1 MPMASE
7 TPRPVS
13 ILIAALGG
21 QGGGVLTDWIV
32 AAAEHAGLPAQ
43 ATSIPGVAQ
52 RTGATTYYVEVYPVA
67 MSPGAPRPV
76 FSLYPTPGD
85 VDVIIASE
93 FLEAGRTLELDYA
106 SPMRTTLVASTHRL
120 FAIGERSALGD
131 GVFPAERLKEAAA
144 ALTRRTIAFDAL
156 EAARGAGSEVNAVL
170 LGAFAASGALPI
182 PDSAFQAAI
191 REGVAAEKNLAG
203 FKAGREIAALGTGLD
218 APHAAARPW
227 GETRA
232 ARAAALGRRGPA
244 FLALCASAE
253 ATFDAAV
260 QATVGESLARL
271 IDYQDVRYAEKW
283 LRFVQ
288 ELRAV
293 NADARLTERFARRL
307 AVWATYED
315 AIRVAD
321 LKTRRSRFARI
332 RAEQGAPAD
341 AVLVVTDYLK
351 PDLDEIYGILPA
363 GLARPI
369 ARWAE
374 ARWPEERPTLAQHV
388 RTTSV
393 LGFLRVWGLG
403 RLRFLRPRSLRAERE
418 WALIDRWR
426 RAVLECA
433 ALDTELAIEVAE
445 TAAVVRGYGG
455 VRRRLAAAFTRVLD
469 EILTPAV
476 ARDRATGQGY
486 ARARRIVAEARQLLL
501 ADEQGIGAAV
511 NLVVGAA

>member
-1 MPMASE
+1 MAPE
-7 TPRPVS
+7 IPRPVC

-32 AAAEHAGLPAQ
+32 GAAEHAGLPAQ

-52 RTGATTYYVEVYPVA
+52 RTGATTYYVEVYPVVTP
-67 MSPGAPRPV
+67 PGAARPV

-106 SPMRTTLVASTHRL
+106 SPGRTTLVASTHRL

-131 GVFPAERLKEAAA
+131 GIFPAERLREAAR

-156 EAARGAGSEVNAVL
+156 DAARSAGSEVNAVL
-170 LGAFAASGALPI
+170 LGAFAATGALPL
-182 PDSAFQAAI
+182 PDSAFETAI
-191 REGVAAEKNLAG
+191 RQGVAAEKNLAG
-203 FKAGREIAALGTGLD
+203 FRAGREIAALGTTLD
-218 APHAAARPW
+218 PPRAAPRPW
-227 GETRA
+227 AETRA

-244 FLALCASAE
+244 FLALCAKAE
-253 ATFDAAV
+253 AELDPALHPTF
-260 QATVGESLARL
+260 GESLARL
-271 IDYQDVRYAEKW
+271 VDYQDASYAERW
-283 LRFVQ
+283 LALVREV
-288 ELRAV
+288 RAV
-293 NADARLTERFARRL
+293 NPDTRLTERVARRL

-321 LKTRRSRFARI
+321 LKTRRSRFDRI
-332 RAEQGAPAD
+332 RAEQGAPAG

-351 PDLDEIYGILPA
+351 PDLDELYGLLPA
-363 GLARPI
+363 AIGGRVA
-369 ARWAE
+369 AWAE
-374 ARWPEERPTLAQHV
+374 GGWPDERPTLGQHV
-388 RTTSV
+388 RTTTV

-403 RLRFLRPRSLRAERE
+403 RLRFLRPRSLRAARE
-418 WALIDRWR
+418 WALIERWR

-433 ALDTELAIEVAE
+433 VLDTELAIEVAE

-455 VRRRLAAAFTRVLD
+455 VRRRLAAAFSRLLD
-469 EILTPAV
+469 EIVAPAM
-476 ARDRATGQGY
+476 ARDRAAGGGY
-486 ARARRIVAEARQLLL
+486 ARSRRLVAEARRLLL

-511 NLVVGAA
+511 TFVAGAV